1 MQTIII
7 AITVVALIL
16 ISVYTIIKM
25 KELSKITKTMLIALF
40 WATGA
45 MGLIILGKMFNV
57 ESSTESVVFGLMF
70 IANIAIVSY
79 ITKLLITSNRNKL
92 SSQA

>member
-7 AITVVALIL
+7 AFTVVALIL

-25 KELSKITKTMLIALF
+25 KELSSITKIMINTLF

-45 MGLIILGKMFNV
+45 MGLIILGKMLNAENFI
-57 ESSTESVVFGLMF
+57 ESVVFGLII

-79 ITKLLITSNRNKL
+79 ITKLIITSNRNKL
-92 SSQA
+92 SAQA

>member
-7 AITVVALIL
+7 AFTVVALIL

-25 KELSKITKTMLIALF
+25 KELSSITKIMINTLF

-45 MGLIILGKMFNV
+45 MGLIILGKMLNA
-57 ESSTESVVFGLMF
+57 ESFIESVVFGLII

-79 ITKLLITSNRNKL
+79 ITKLIITSNRNKL
-92 SSQA
+92 SAQA

>member
-7 AITVVALIL
+7 AFTVVALIL

-25 KELSKITKTMLIALF
+25 KELSSITKIMINLLF

-45 MGLIILGKMFNV
+45 MGLIILGKMLNT
-57 ESSTESVVFGLMF
+57 ESFIESVVFGLMF

-79 ITKLLITSNRNKL
+79 ITKQIITSNRNKL
-92 SSQA
+92 SAQA

>member
-7 AITVVALIL
+7 AFTVVALIL

-25 KELSKITKTMLIALF
+25 KELSNITKIMINTLF

-45 MGLIILGKMFNV
+45 MGLIILGKMLNA
-57 ESSTESVVFGLMF
+57 ESFIESVVFGLII

-79 ITKLLITSNRNKL
+79 ITKLIITSNRNKL
-92 SSQA
+92 SAQA

>member
-7 AITVVALIL
+7 AITVISLIL

-25 KELSKITKTMLIALF
+25 KELSSITKIMINTLF

-45 MGLIILGKMFNV
+45 MGLIILGKMLNAENFI
-57 ESSTESVVFGLMF
+57 ESVVFGLII

-79 ITKLLITSNRNKL
+79 ITKLIITSNRNKL
-92 SSQA
+92 SAQA

>member
-7 AITVVALIL
+7 AFTVVALIL

-25 KELSKITKTMLIALF
+25 KELSSITKIMINTLF

-45 MGLIILGKMFNV
+45 MGLIILGKMLNA
-57 ESSTESVVFGLMF
+57 ESFIENVVFGLMF
-70 IANIAIVSY
+70 IANIVIVSY
-79 ITKLLITSNRNKL
+79 ITKLIITSNRNKL
-92 SSQA
+92 SAQA

>member
-7 AITVVALIL
+7 AFTVVALIL

-25 KELSKITKTMLIALF
+25 KELSSITKIMINLLF

-45 MGLIILGKMFNV
+45 MGLIILGKMLNT
-57 ESSTESVVFGLMF
+57 ESFIESVVFGLMF

-79 ITKLLITSNRNKL
+79 ITKLIITSNRNKL
-92 SSQA
+92 SAQA